1 MTVEI
6 NVSNIIY
13 LALYLK
19 NVITS
24 TCNQYKNSF
33 KLLYLYYMLCYY
45 IFNVYKVL
53 EIYIFHV

>member
-13 LALYLK
+13 LALYLQ
-19 NVITS
+19 NVIAS

-33 KLLYLYYMLCYY
+33 KLLYYY
-45 IFNVYKVL
+45 ILNFVQSP
-53 EIYIFHV
+53 